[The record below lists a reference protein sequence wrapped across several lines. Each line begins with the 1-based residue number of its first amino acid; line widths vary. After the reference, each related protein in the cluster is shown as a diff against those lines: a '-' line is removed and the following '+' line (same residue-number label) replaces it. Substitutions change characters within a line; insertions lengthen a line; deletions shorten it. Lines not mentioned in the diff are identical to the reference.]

1 MEKFKHMPKEYWPD
15 ENSHVEYK
23 EVYRGI
29 KNIDT
34 LSVDDFLPWNVE
46 FKNRKKTFKNEFK
59 QPEFGMSIFTDL
71 DSLKKTVEKFP
82 GLKNKTKGYAK
93 GFTTIDRGI
102 SPKEDNKHHV
112 DYYLYDYEHNSPKD
126 DFEIIEVNK

>member
-1 MEKFKHMPKEYWPD
+1 MPKEYWPD

-46 FKNRKKTFKNEFK
+46 FENRKKTFKNEFK
-59 QPEFGMSIFTDL
+59 L
-71 DSLKKTVEKFP
+71 L
-82 GLKNKTKGYAK
+82 
-93 GFTTIDRGI
+93 IDT
-102 SPKEDNKHHV
+102 
-112 DYYLYDYEHNSPKD
+112 L
-126 DFEIIEVNK
+126 F